1 MSSVHFRIGLCFFIL
16 SGMSCLYILDI
27 NLWSISLFANIFSHS
42 GYCLFISLVV
52 SFAVQEIF
60 SLRSP
65 ICLLLLLFFLHL
77 WLFLTLKPL
86 LTPYPLLIDPALL
99 LPSSWTQLLLS
110 PHEPESSKQYLSFT
124 IFLDTFSTFIFL
136 ENSYSSFEMLLRCH
150 FFHKASL
157 DHSGQG
163 KHSSVSWA
171 YLYFLHRSYWII
183 TVFYNLSSLRVKTVS
198 YCIFLFSWNND

>member
-1 MSSVHFRIGLCFFIL
+1 MWPPCSAWSMPSSSAPRTSAPAPSYAASSSVTLPSAPGCGHLARTARFWDDAPRP
-16 SGMSCLYILDI
+16 
-27 NLWSISLFANIFSHS
+27 
-42 GYCLFISLVV
+42 
-52 SFAVQEIF
+52 
-60 SLRSP
+60 SP
-65 ICLLLLLFFLHL
+65 GPRGQALLGPG
-77 WLFLTLKPL
+77 KP
-86 LTPYPLLIDPALL
+86 PALL